1 MKIRKSSSE
10 NKFKR
15 KKNTGGINIS
25 PPTIEHLLERLETGD
40 YKKSTSKKDVNKHK
54 KMKRSQ
60 AEFGKIIAEHYGEEY
75 VQTQDSGGA
84 ATRNKNRMSQ
94 RDLIA
99 ITGDIRV
106 SNAKFV
112 FEAKSGYDGIDLDDC
127 FIIDSERGG
136 KASKNELKEWFDQ
149 AAKEAEITNFMPI
162 IVWRKS
168 NRPHIC
174 GFPSEYWNDFQPH
187 FTPGCTMMCYDGFV
201 FVRLSEFL
209 RIPKEM
215 LFESEE

>member
-1 MKIRKSSSE
+1 MTSE
-10 NKFKR
+10 KPTR
-15 KKNTGGINIS
+15 KKHTGSINIA
-25 PPTIEHLLERLETGD
+25 PPTVEHLLKRLETGD
-40 YKKSTSKKDVNKHK
+40 YQKSKSKKGVNKHK

-60 AEFGKIIAEHYGEEY
+60 AEFGQIVADHYGETF

-84 ATRNKNRMSQ
+84 ATRNKERMSQ

-112 FEAKSGYDGIDLDDC
+112 FEAKAGYDGVDLDDC
-127 FIIDSERGG
+127 FILDEERGG
-136 KASKNELKEWFDQ
+136 KSSKSELKEWFDQ
-149 AAKEAEITNFMPI
+149 AAKEADITGFMPI
-162 IVWRKS
+162 IVWRKT
-168 NRPHIC
+168 NRPHLC
-174 GFPSEYWNDFQPH
+174 GFPVEYWNDFQPH
-187 FTPGCTMMCYDGFV
+187 FTPGCTMLCYDGFV

-215 LFESEE
+215 LFESKE

>member
-1 MKIRKSSSE
+1 MSKETQPSQ
-10 NKFKR
+10 R
-15 KKNTGGINIS
+15 KKYTGSINIS
-25 PPTIEHLLERLETGD
+25 PPTVEHLLDRLEKGE
-40 YKKSTSKKDVNKHK
+40 YKASKSKKDVNKHK

-60 AEFGKIIAEHYGEEY
+60 AEFGGIVADHYGETF

-112 FEAKSGYDGIDLDDC
+112 FEAKAGYDDVDLDDC
-127 FIIDSERGG
+127 FILEEERGG
-136 KASKNELKEWFDQ
+136 KSSKNELKEWFDQ
-149 AAKEAEITNFMPI
+149 AAKEAELTGFMPI

-168 NRPHIC
+168 NRPILC
-174 GFPSEYWNDFQPH
+174 GFPAEHWNDFQQY
-187 FTPGCTMMCYDGFV
+187 FTPGCAMLCYDGFV
-201 FVRLSEFL
+201 FIRLSEFL
-209 RIPKEM
+209 RIPKSR
-215 LFESEE
+215 LFEASE

>member
-1 MKIRKSSSE
+1 MAKEKE
-10 NKFKR
+10 PFKR
-15 KKNTGGINIS
+15 KKYSGPLRIS
-25 PPTIEHLLERLETGD
+25 PPTVEHLLKRLERKE
-40 YKKSTSKKDVNKHK
+40 YQASKSKAGINRHK

-60 AEFGKIIAEHYGEEY
+60 AEFGSIVAEHYGETY

-112 FEAKSGYDGIDLDDC
+112 FEAKAGYDDVDLDDC
-127 FIIDSERGG
+127 FILESDRGG

-149 AAKEAEITNFMPI
+149 AAKEAELTGLMPI
-162 IVWRKS
+162 IVWRKT
-168 NRPHIC
+168 NRPILC
-174 GFPSEYWNDFQPH
+174 GFPADYWNDFQEH
-187 FTPGCTMMCYDGFV
+187 FTPGCTMLCYDGFV

-209 RIPKEM
+209 QIPKEK
-215 LFESEE
+215 LFEKPG